1 MSAEGAV
8 WSSRWLAPGVCWE
21 RSVYIRLHCAILLF
35 ILLVYCF
42 CCCVS
47 VCVYISFI
55 LFFYIGFS
63 LFEALTFLV
72 VERVTKLTQKPEVL
86 VIVHR

>member
-1 MSAEGAV
+1 MLRELSGAV
-8 WSSRWLAPGVCWE
+8 AGSLLESAGNEVFTSDCIVQSFYLFCLFTVFVVVC
-21 RSVYIRLHCAILLF
+21 L
-35 ILLVYCF
+35 
-42 CCCVS
+42 S
-47 VCVYISFI
+47 VCIFLSFFF
-55 LFFYIGFS
+55 FFYIGFS